1 MTTVGVGKQPGH
13 EQEETPQAGL
23 SNISTRSCFLFG
35 LDSQTT
41 QPALVTLSETRGQSL
56 LRQRIEAG
64 APRSV
69 VLCL

>member
-41 QPALVTLSETRGQSL
+41 QPTTVKPEDSH
-56 LRQRIEAG
+56 
-64 APRSV
+64 
-69 VLCL
+69 C